1 MTVGYK
7 CHTCDLDIAMR
18 YASTGR
24 SPQSHLDAVV
34 GIRRPGS
41 RCIAIAVSGV
51 GSYVFEVPLADAMVL
66 DDGESVKD
74 DISSMRRLNGKRPT
88 TTSISE
94 ACAGSDSRRLY
105 G

>member
-24 SPQSHLDAVV
+24 SPRSHLDAVV

-74 DISSMRRLNGKRPT
+74 VSSMRRLNGKRPT